1 MQLTL
6 LFVLNLHNFLNESF
20 KVICGHLRDVK
31 LAAAQTKGVC
41 LQKALSLPSL
51 HFQRLFN

>member
-6 LFVLNLHNFLNESF
+6 LFVLNLHNFLNDSF
-20 KVICGHLRDVK
+20 KVICGHLRGVK